1 MKTKVIHFEK
11 AKKKIRDNRRV
22 RYNARDAYVHF
33 LYQKKYKINS
43 ELSDLY
49 MKYLGELKTWI
60 EFKEA
65 LPKLEPELLYYSV
78 VHYFFAWHRCM
89 RQLFDTS
96 MFQKLGFYYQF
107 RYSKEKY
114 RRDTSRLVYWCNP
127 FEPINKGK
135 LGSTQNWRINKL
147 ERSYY

>member
-1 MKTKVIHFEK
+1 MPKVILYEK
-11 AKKKIRDNRRV
+11 AKKKIRDNRRH

-65 LPKLEPELLYYSV
+65 LPKLEPELLHYSV
-78 VHYFFAWHRCM
+78 VHYYFAWHRCVRKM
-89 RQLFDTS
+89 CDID

-107 RYSKEKY
+107 RYSKDKY
-114 RRDTSRLVYWCNP
+114 KKIFYYLSYPRIIKTG
-127 FEPINKGK
+127 NKIEQYK
-135 LGSTQNWRINKL
+135 LFDLKNELKVVK
-147 ERSYY
+147 

>member
-1 MKTKVIHFEK
+1 MPKIIQLEK
-11 AKKKIRDNRRV
+11 IRKKIIKDRAN
-22 RYNARDAYVHF
+22 RYNAYTAYVHF
-33 LYQKKYKINS
+33 LYQKKYKIDS

-49 MKYLGELKTWI
+49 KNYLGKLKTWV

-65 LPKLEPELLYYSV
+65 LPKLESELLHYTV
-78 VHYFFAWHRCM
+78 VHYYFAWHRCK

-114 RRDTSRLVYWCNP
+114 RKIFYYICYPRIIKSGDKIEQYKMFDL
-127 FEPINKGK
+127 INKIK
-135 LGSTQNWRINKL
+135 IIK
-147 ERSYY
+147 

>member
-1 MKTKVIHFEK
+1 MPKVIHYET
-11 AKKKIRDNRRV
+11 AKKKIRDNRPV
-22 RYNARDAYVHF
+22 RFNAYSAYVHF

-65 LPKLEPELLYYSV
+65 LPKLEPELLHYAV
-78 VHYFFAWHRCM
+78 VHYYFSWHRCM
-89 RQLFDTS
+89 RRLFDIT

-114 RRDTSRLVYWCNP
+114 KKIFYYICQPRIIKSGDKVEQY
-127 FEPINKGK
+127 K
-135 LGSTQNWRINKL
+135 LFDLKNKL
-147 ERSYY
+147 KVVK

>member
-1 MKTKVIHFEK
+1 MKAKVIHFEK
-11 AKKKIRDNRRV
+11 ARQKIRDNRRH

-33 LYQKKYKINS
+33 LYQKKYKIDS

-49 MKYLGELKTWI
+49 MHYLGELKTWI

-65 LPKLEPELLYYSV
+65 LPKLKPELLHYSV

-89 RQLFDTS
+89 GQLFDTS
-96 MFQKLGFYYQF
+96 MFPKLRFYYQF

-114 RRDTSRLVYWCNP
+114 RKIFYYINH
-127 FEPINKGK
+127 PIIIKSGDKIEQYK
-135 LGSTQNWRINKL
+135 LFDLKNELKAVK
-147 ERSYY
+147 